1 MRVAFFP
8 DSFHEINGVAHT
20 SRQFEAFARRR
31 NLPFLCVRAG
41 SRKSRLLIEDQLWTL
56 ELPRGLLSLTLDKGL
71 TFDLAFI
78 RFLPEVLRTLRA
90 FRPDLIHIT
99 GPSENGLLGAA
110 LAHHLHL
117 PLAASWHTNLHEY
130 AAARS
135 GGFVRRLPASSQQP
149 AHRRIEHLA
158 FHLMGFFYS
167 QAKVLYAPNPN
178 LCALLEEDTRRPCH
192 LMQRGVDAELF
203 SPQHRDRRPDDNAF
217 VLGYAGRLS
226 VEKNVA
232 LLATV
237 HRQLIKSGFTNF
249 RFIILGQGVEE
260 RWLRQHLP
268 GAEFPGV
275 LRGAALARAYANM
288 DLFLFP
294 SHTDTFGNVV
304 LEALASG
311 VPAIVTP
318 DGGPASIVRK
328 GESGEIAR
336 DEDFFQTVVNLLSDV
351 PHLSRMRDA
360 ARSQALG
367 ASWDAVFEKVYL
379 GYQETLAGSPPQL
392 SGRVHEFA
400 LAKVQESAHNGTYL
414 ISNIT

>member
-20 SRQFEAFARRR
+20 SRQFEAFASRR
-31 NLPFLCVRAG
+31 NLPFLCVRPG
-41 SRKSRLLIEDQLWTL
+41 SRASRLLIDDELWTL
-56 ELPRGLLSLTLDKGL
+56 ELPRGGPLSLPLDKGL

-90 FRPDLIHIT
+90 FRPDVIHIT

-110 LAHHLHL
+110 LAHHLRL

-135 GGFVRRLPASSQQP
+135 GWYVQRLPA
-149 AHRRIEHLA
+149 ALRLHAYHNIEHVALL
-158 FHLMGFFYS
+158 LMGAFYS
-167 QAKVLYAPNPN
+167 AAGVLYAPNPG
-178 LCALLEEDTRRPCH
+178 LCALLEEQTRRPCH
-192 LMQRGVDAELF
+192 LMQRGVDTELF
-203 SPQHRDRRPDDNAF
+203 SPRHRDRRPDDKAF

-237 HRQLIKSGFTNF
+237 QRQLIESGFTNF
-249 RFIILGQGVEE
+249 RFMILGQGVEE
-260 RWLRQHLP
+260 SWLRQHLP

-328 GESGEIAR
+328 GETGEIAL
-336 DEDFFQTVVNLLSDV
+336 DEDFSRTAVNLLIDS
-351 PHLSRMRDA
+351 PHLSNMRNA
-360 ARSQALG
+360 ARRHALG

-379 GYQETLAGSPPQL
+379 GYQETLAGSPP
-392 SGRVHEFA
+392 S
-400 LAKVQESAHNGTYL
+400 
-414 ISNIT
+414 

>member
-31 NLPFLCVRAG
+31 NLPLLCVRAG
-41 SRKSRLLIEDQLWTL
+41 SRESRLLIEDQLWTL
-56 ELPRGLLSLTLDKGL
+56 ELPRGGPLSLTLDKGL
-71 TFDLAFI
+71 TFDLAFV
-78 RFLPEVLRTLRA
+78 RFLPDVLRTLRA
-90 FRPDLIHIT
+90 FQPDIIHIT

-110 LAHHLHL
+110 LAHHLRL

-135 GGFVRRLPASSQQP
+135 GGFLQRLPARSQ
-149 AHRRIEHLA
+149 ASAYDGIEHLA
-158 FHLMGFFYS
+158 LLLMGAFYS
-167 QAKVLYAPNPN
+167 QAKVLYAPNPG
-178 LCALLEEDTRRPCH
+178 LCELLEEHTRRPCH
-192 LMQRGVDAELF
+192 LMRRGVDAELF
-203 SPQHRDRRPDDNAF
+203 SPRHRDRRPDDKVF
-217 VLGYAGRLS
+217 VLGYAGRLA

-237 HRQLIKSGFTNF
+237 HRQLTASGFNNF
-249 RFIILGQGVEE
+249 RFVILGQGVHEP
-260 RWLRQHLP
+260 WLRQHLP
-268 GAEFPGV
+268 GAEFSGV
-275 LRGAALARAYANM
+275 LRGVPLARAYANM

-318 DGGPASIVRK
+318 DGGPASIVTK
-328 GESGEIAR
+328 GETGEIAR
-336 DEDFFQTVVNLLSDV
+336 DEDFSQAVVNLLTDP

-360 ARSQALG
+360 ARSHALG

-379 GYQETLAGSPPQL
+379 GYQETLAGSPP
-392 SGRVHEFA
+392 
-400 LAKVQESAHNGTYL
+400 
-414 ISNIT
+414 I